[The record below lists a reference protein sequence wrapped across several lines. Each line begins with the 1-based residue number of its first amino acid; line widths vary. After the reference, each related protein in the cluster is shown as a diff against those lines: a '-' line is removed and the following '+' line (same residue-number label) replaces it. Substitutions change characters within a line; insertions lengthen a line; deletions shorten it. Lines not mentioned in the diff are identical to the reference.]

1 MFKDEFDSLPNRN
14 ALDALFYSL
23 SGGGDSISGGT
34 TKRTKPLEGVIRVPS
49 GTRIEDLTV
58 SNLYRFD
65 DLTGVV
71 GDMPP
76 PDELNQLS
84 FMALGLFLGKQKPAY
99 VLLQITEEDEDY
111 FLLDLGRTLSGYV
124 YSNGALYRFEIRPDL
139 ESKWYECFMLDLT
152 SFAANPVMSMELRD
166 QANITLSQYL
176 YDAGYDD
183 LQINAASPQTPIWG
197 GAGTVVEEPPENL
210 IGP

>member
-1 MFKDEFDSLPNRN
+1 MFKNEFDSLPNRN

-34 TKRTKPLEGVIRVPS
+34 SKRTGPLEGVIRVPS

-71 GDMPP
+71 WDMPP
-76 PDELNQLS
+76 PDELDQRS
-84 FMALGLFLGKQKPAY
+84 IFALGLFLGKQKPAY
-99 VLLQITEEDEDY
+99 VLLQITEEDDDY
-111 FLLDLGRTLSGYV
+111 FLFDLGRTLSGYV
-124 YSNGALYRFEIRPDL
+124 YSNGTLYRFEIRPNL
-139 ESKWYECFMLDLT
+139 ETKWYQHFMSDMT
-152 SFAANPVMSMELRD
+152 SFTANMVMSMSL
-166 QANITLSQYL
+166 QGQTSVSLSQYL

-183 LQINAASPQTPIWG
+183 LQISVSLPETST
-197 GAGTVVEEPPENL
+197 GA
-210 IGP
+210 